1 MNLGEQLMFRMLTNS
16 WWICAMALI
25 GVCAWL
31 SGCASSSAASQS
43 HQAKYVFVYLK
54 TGPES
59 ANKTRE
65 QRDEIFKGHMSNMQR
80 LADEGKLIIAGPF
93 SQPRDKAWRGVF
105 LFDVATVDEAK
116 ALTAT
121 DPGVI
126 AGVFVADAHA
136 VTGSPSLRLTASLEK
151 QLKATQGDKKPAPGE
166 PPPNIRAYVM
176 LTASDAARAAKA
188 IAQSTLAGK
197 VIYNVRFADSAG
209 GIFVLD
215 AKSTDE
221 IAPVLSEKDAGP
233 FGLDGWYSTV
243 SLTKLPRE

>member
-1 MNLGEQLMFRMLTNS
+1 MNLGEQLMFRMLTTS

-31 SGCASSSAASQS
+31 SGCASSSATSQS

-93 SQPRDKAWRGVF
+93 SKPRDKAWRGVF
-105 LFDVATVDEAK
+105 LFDVATVEEAK

-151 QLKATQGDKKPAPGE
+151 QLKATQSDKKPAPGE

-176 LTASDAARAAKA
+176 LTASDAALAAKA

-215 AKSTDE
+215 AKSPDE

-233 FGLDGWYSTV
+233 FGLDGWYSTI